1 MDSNRTAV
9 LDVPEEYLGQDVQ
22 PASASRTVVNSWNEW
37 DPLRHV
43 IVGTATKGC
52 IPVSEPAI
60 EYHFPPEGGIDGKS
74 GYWPRELVDRA
85 NAELD
90 NLAAVMRKRG
100 IRVDRPV
107 PIDFKQPVTTP
118 DFEHP
123 SQVGCM
129 PARDVLLTVG
139 NEILEATMSYRAR
152 WFEYLAYR
160 PLLQQYFDNDP
171 NMIWSAAPKPRL
183 TGASYKPGYF
193 EEIHIADY
201 ARIMNRANS
210 LDFVT
215 TEEEPLFDA
224 ADATRCGKDI
234 FIQHGFTTNRKGV
247 DWLRRHFPNHRIHRV
262 NFLNDPDPVH
272 IDCSLVP
279 LREGLVLANP
289 NRPLVMDSGWER
301 YFERNGW
308 EVVMAARPGHDKQM
322 PLCYYSVWLSMNFL
336 TVDPKTVITEETEVY
351 QNEQLDRLGFE
362 VIPIPFR
369 NAYPFGGS
377 IHCATADVYREG
389 RCQDYFPKQ

>member
-1 MDSNRTAV
+1 MSTLQLEPEVSLHAPPQVERRTI
-9 LDVPEEYLGQDVQ
+9 
-22 PASASRTVVNSWNEW
+22 VNSWNEW
-37 DPLRHV
+37 SPLRHV
-43 IVGTATKGC
+43 IVGTATNGC
-52 IPVSEPAI
+52 IPESEPAI
-60 EYHFPPEGGIDGKS
+60 EYHFPEEGGIQGRK
-74 GYWPRELVDRA
+74 GQWPQELIDRA

-90 NLAAVMRKRG
+90 NLADVMRKRG

-107 PIDFKQPVTTP
+107 PIAFDEPVVTP
-118 DFEHP
+118 DFTHP
-123 SQVGCM
+123 GMIGCM

-139 NEILEATMSYRAR
+139 NEILEATMSYRSR

-160 PLLQQYFDNDP
+160 PLLLEYFNSDP
-171 NMIWSAAPKPRL
+171 NMKFSAAPKPRL
-183 TGASYKPGYF
+183 TQRSYKAGYF
-193 EEIHIADY
+193 SETNIADY
-201 ARIMNRANS
+201 DKIMNRADK

-234 FIQHGFTTNRKGV
+234 FIQHGFTTNVKGV
-247 DWLRRHFPNHRIHRV
+247 DWLRRHFPNLRIHKV

-289 NRPLVMDSGWER
+289 NRPLVMEPGKER
-301 YFERNGW
+301 FFERNGW
-308 EVVMAARPGHDKQM
+308 EVVMAAKPAHTKQM

-336 TVDPKTVITEETEVY
+336 ILDPKTVVCEETEVY
-351 QNEQLDRLGFE
+351 QNEQLDKLGFE

-377 IHCATADVYREG
+377 IHCATADVYRDGDCE
-389 RCQDYFPKQ
+389 DYFPKQ

>member
-1 MDSNRTAV
+1 MVTNTVV
-9 LDVPEEYLGQDVQ
+9 LDTQEQQLEDGAT
-22 PASASRTVVNSWNEW
+22 PAGGERTVVNSWNEW
-37 DPLRHV
+37 DRLRHV
-43 IVGTATKGC
+43 IVGVATKGC

-60 EYHFPPEGGIDGKS
+60 EYHFPAEGGIAGLS
-74 GYWPRELVDRA
+74 GQWPRELIDRA
-85 NAELD
+85 NHELD

-100 IRVDRPV
+100 IRVDRPI
-107 PIDFKQPVTTP
+107 PIDFDQPVVTP
-118 DFEHP
+118 DFNHP
-123 SQVGCM
+123 SQIGCM

-160 PLLQQYFDNDP
+160 PLLQRYFDADP
-171 NMIWSAAPKPRL
+171 NMVWSAAPKPRL
-183 TGASYKPGYF
+183 SSASYKKGYF
-193 EEIHIADY
+193 EEINIADY
-201 ARIMNRANS
+201 DRIIARANS

-215 TEEEPLFDA
+215 TEAEPLFDA

-234 FIQHGFTTNRKGV
+234 FVQHGFTTNRKGV
-247 DWLRRHFPNHRIHRV
+247 DWLRRHFPDHRIHRV
-262 NFLNDPDPVH
+262 NFHNDPDPVH

-289 NRPLVMDSGWER
+289 NRPLVMDSHEQR

-308 EVVMAARPGHDKQM
+308 EVVLASRPAHTRQM

-336 TVDPKTVITEETEVY
+336 TVDPKTVIVEETEVY

-389 RCQDYFPKQ
+389 KRQDYFPKQ